1 MSVHAGIDP
10 LAACAN
16 GRYLDELV
24 LVERGERRGLIARAR
39 PDGGVLVR
47 HRLDP
52 PELDDD
58 LADRLAVTLAPLTD
72 DHEVFARAF
81 TGIVLT
87 SAPDPLIAWER
98 FYRNSLA
105 RIDRRPGYSES
116 YQHALAVLPTTTV
129 LDIGAGFGF
138 LSLHLAERGA
148 EVIACDVDP
157 ETVRLVRTMSARLG
171 RPVEV
176 LRCDGASVPLPAE
189 CVDAVALLH
198 VLEHLDH
205 DAADAVFCRSIAAG
219 ASPSRRRGPV
229 RRRAEPPFRPRSWH
243 HLPGSRRPR
252 CSLRLEFR
260 RARPLRGLA
269 RTRPHARPDP
279 IVRPDGGALKKEE
292 IVMTETEASAPA
304 PIADQFAAGPP
315 VANAALVGVPTFLV
329 GSIALALNLT
339 NYVPQTLVGAPI
351 AIILL
356 ATGVGQTIATIFA
369 LRAGESAVASVFGI
383 FGGFWLSYGAFV
395 LGVLHNWY
403 GFTTPAPG
411 ASPAAAA
418 AAAATNIENAQ
429 KLFLLSWLILVVVL
443 TLVSLRLPMA
453 FTLLFVLVDLALL
466 FVLLSVINAS
476 ATQQKI
482 GGYFTWGFIAIGV
495 VLFYD
500 AMSAATGG
508 KNLPLGRPI
517 IK

>member
-52 PELDDD
+52 AELDDD

-105 RIDRRPGYSES
+105 RIDRRPGYSEI
-116 YQHALAVLPTTTV
+116 YQHALALLPTTTV

-157 ETVRLVRTMSARLG
+157 GTVRLVRTMSARLG
-171 RPVEV
+171 RPLEV
-176 LRCDGASVPLPAE
+176 LCCDGASVPLPAE

-205 DAADAVFCRSIAAG
+205 DAADAVLAEALRPARHRVVVAVPYEGVPNPLFGHVRGIICQDLADLGARSGWSFDVHDHYGGWLVLDRTHA
-219 ASPSRRRGPV
+219 PT
-229 RRRAEPPFRPRSWH
+229 RS
-243 HLPGSRRPR
+243 S
-252 CSLRLEFR
+252 
-260 RARPLRGLA
+260 A
-269 RTRPHARPDP
+269 RT
-279 IVRPDGGALKKEE
+279 V
-292 IVMTETEASAPA
+292 
-304 PIADQFAAGPP
+304 GP
-315 VANAALVGVPTFLV
+315 
-329 GSIALALNLT
+329 SK
-339 NYVPQTLVGAPI
+339 
-351 AIILL
+351 
-356 ATGVGQTIATIFA
+356 
-369 LRAGESAVASVFGI
+369 RRKSS
-383 FGGFWLSYGAFV
+383 
-395 LGVLHNWY
+395 
-403 GFTTPAPG
+403 
-411 ASPAAAA
+411 
-418 AAAATNIENAQ
+418 
-429 KLFLLSWLILVVVL
+429 
-443 TLVSLRLPMA
+443 
-453 FTLLFVLVDLALL
+453 
-466 FVLLSVINAS
+466 
-476 ATQQKI
+476 
-482 GGYFTWGFIAIGV
+482 
-495 VLFYD
+495 
-500 AMSAATGG
+500 
-508 KNLPLGRPI
+508 
-517 IK
+517 

>member
-1 MSVHAGIDP
+1 
-10 LAACAN
+10 
-16 GRYLDELV
+16 
-24 LVERGERRGLIARAR
+24 
-39 PDGGVLVR
+39 
-47 HRLDP
+47 
-52 PELDDD
+52 
-58 LADRLAVTLAPLTD
+58 
-72 DHEVFARAF
+72 
-81 TGIVLT
+81 
-87 SAPDPLIAWER
+87 
-98 FYRNSLA
+98 
-105 RIDRRPGYSES
+105 
-116 YQHALAVLPTTTV
+116 
-129 LDIGAGFGF
+129 
-138 LSLHLAERGA
+138 
-148 EVIACDVDP
+148 
-157 ETVRLVRTMSARLG
+157 
-171 RPVEV
+171 
-176 LRCDGASVPLPAE
+176 
-189 CVDAVALLH
+189 
-198 VLEHLDH
+198 
-205 DAADAVFCRSIAAG
+205 
-219 ASPSRRRGPV
+219 
-229 RRRAEPPFRPRSWH
+229 
-243 HLPGSRRPR
+243 
-252 CSLRLEFR
+252 
-260 RARPLRGLA
+260 
-269 RTRPHARPDP
+269 
-279 IVRPDGGALKKEE
+279 
-292 IVMTETEASAPA
+292 MTETEASAPA

-315 VANAALVGVPTFLV
+315 VANAALVGVPTFMV
-329 GSIALALNLT
+329 GAIALALNLT

-356 ATGVGQTIATIFA
+356 ATGLGQTIATIFA

-429 KLFLLSWLILVVVL
+429 KLFLLSWLILIVVL

-482 GGYFTWGFIAIGV
+482 GGYFTWGFIVIGA